1 MARTPAALRGQILE
15 SALRLFA
22 QYGFRGTSLQHIASD
37 AGCSKASLL
46 YHFANKE
53 AILAELLVP
62 VEREAVALDARLAG
76 LDGEV
81 AAVTAVNAFAALTV
95 RFRREMKVLLDT
107 LPERTVLNDPALDGL
122 GDRIADAMAGRSPD
136 PADQVAAWMA
146 LGGMFVTGAADP
158 PMGDEALREAMTA
171 AALRTLGRAAPRER
185 AKGEDEAK
193 RGDGV
198 AREEGDA

>member
-15 SALRLFA
+15 SALRSFA

-53 AILAELLVP
+53 AILAELLAP

-76 LDGEV
+76 LDGEE
-81 AAVTAVNAFAALTV
+81 AALTAVSAFADLTV
-95 RFRREMKVLLDT
+95 RFRREMKVLLET
-107 LPERTVLNDPALDGL
+107 LPERTAPADPALDGL
-122 GDRIADAMAGRSPD
+122 GDRLADALAGRSSD

-146 LGGMFVTGAADP
+146 LGGMFMTGAADP
-158 PMGDEALREAMTA
+158 PMSDETLREAMA
-171 AALRTLGRAAPRER
+171 RAALRTLGRAS
-185 AKGEDEAK
+185 G
-193 RGDGV
+193 GDG
-198 AREEGDA
+198 DA